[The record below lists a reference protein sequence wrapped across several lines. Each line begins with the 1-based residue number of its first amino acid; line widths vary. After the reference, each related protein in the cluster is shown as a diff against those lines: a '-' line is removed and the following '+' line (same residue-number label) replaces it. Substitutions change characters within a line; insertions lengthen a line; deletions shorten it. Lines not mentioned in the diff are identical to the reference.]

1 MVLSIIITV
10 NPLMN
15 RRPVYAVAAYPGARV
30 FTPLERV
37 SLSPELKMDNNLLRE
52 VERPSHIAVA
62 ALQHQVIRACIG
74 STRPGNAGISGI
86 CPVIRP
92 AAAARPSPALKILG
106 SDILIGTY
114 HPGDIQ
120 VIYIEVIAGT
130 T

>member
-37 SLSPELKMDNNLLRE
+37 SLSPELKMDNTLLRE
-52 VERPSHIAVA
+52 VERPSDIAVA

-74 STRPGNAGISGI
+74 STRPGNAGGSGI
-86 CPVIRP
+86 GPVIRP
-92 AAAARPSPALKILG
+92 AAAPRPSPALKILG
-106 SDILIGTY
+106 RDIFSRTSHHGNTPEY
-114 HPGDIQ
+114 
-120 VIYIEVIAGT
+120 
-130 T
+130 